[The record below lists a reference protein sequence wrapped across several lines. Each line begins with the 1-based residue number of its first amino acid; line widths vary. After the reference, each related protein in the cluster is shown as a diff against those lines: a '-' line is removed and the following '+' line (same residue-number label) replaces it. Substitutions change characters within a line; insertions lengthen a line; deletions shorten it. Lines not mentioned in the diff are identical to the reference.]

1 MVLFM
6 NNINLN
12 NKTIEIVKEKNNECV
27 NCKLCFKS
35 CPMMKEYSSSPK
47 ELMEEIIKNKSVDK
61 NIPYSCMSC
70 NVCKV
75 KCPKDIDLK
84 EMFYNLRKDVANSD
98 SKSLKGLGY
107 NTIKFHQ
114 INSFSPI
121 FSSNYINNNT
131 KKVFLPGCSLSS
143 YSPDIVMKTYNYLK
157 SNIGDISL
165 LIKCCGKPTLAMGD
179 EKKFKDYYSKLEKIF
194 KENEI
199 EEVIVACANCLDTIK
214 NNSKDIKVTSLWS
227 VINEIKIPNELINNY
242 DDINK
247 EFSLHDPCPIR
258 YESKIHDDVRN
269 ILNDL
274 GVKVVEFDKNREKSE
289 CCGAGAMVRVT
300 NPEISI
306 KQTKKRAS
314 EAKSDTVVSYCQSCC
329 ESMLSVGKKSLHILD
344 FIFNEDVINKNKF
357 TQDKTSVVH
366 KWKMRYKTAKH
377 SKINK
382 F

>member
-1 MVLFM
+1 M

-61 NIPYSCMSC
+61 NIPYSCMAC

-84 EMFYNLRKDVANSD
+84 EMFYNLRKDVISND
-98 SKSLKGLGY
+98 SKNLKGLGY

-114 INSFSPI
+114 INSFSSI
-121 FSSNYINNNT
+121 FSSNYINGNT

-143 YSPDIVMKTYNYLK
+143 YSPDIVMKTYDYLK
-157 SNIGDISL
+157 SNIEDISL

-227 VINEIKIPNELINNY
+227 VINEIKIPSELINNY
-242 DDINK
+242 DDISK

-258 YESKIHDDVRN
+258 YEIKIHDDVRN

-274 GVKVVEFDKNREKSE
+274 GVKVVEFDKNIEKSE

-300 NPEISI
+300 NPAISI

-329 ESMLSVGKKSLHILD
+329 ESMLSVGKNSLHILD
-344 FIFNEDVINKNKF
+344 FIFNDDVINKNKF
-357 TQDKTSVVH
+357 TQDKTSVIH
-366 KWKMRYKTAKH
+366 KWKMRYKTAKQ
-377 SKINK
+377 SKDNN

>member
-1 MVLFM
+1 M

-12 NKTIEIVKEKNNECV
+12 NKTIEIVREKNNECV
-27 NCKLCFKS
+27 NCKLCFEA

-47 ELMEEIIKNKSVDK
+47 ELMEEIIKHKSVDK

-70 NVCKV
+70 NVCKS

-84 EMFYNLRKDVANSD
+84 EMFYNLRKDVMNSD
-98 SKSLKGLGY
+98 SKNLKGLGY
-107 NTIKFHQ
+107 NTIRFHQ

-121 FSSNYINNNT
+121 FSSHYINNNT
-131 KKVFLPGCSLSS
+131 KKIFLPGCSLSS
-143 YSPDIVMKTYNYLK
+143 YSPEIVMKTYDYLK
-157 SNIGDISL
+157 SNIEDISL

-179 EKKFKDYYSKLEKIF
+179 EKKFKNYYSKLDNIL

-214 NNSKDIKVTSLWS
+214 NSSKDIKVTSLWS
-227 VINEIKIPNELINNY
+227 VINEFKIPNELINNY

-258 YESKIHDDVRN
+258 YESKIHDDVRT
-269 ILNDL
+269 ILKDL

-300 NPEISI
+300 NPDISI

-329 ESMLSVGKKSLHILD
+329 ESMLSVGKNSLHILD

-357 TQDKTSVVH
+357 TQDKTSVIH
-366 KWKMRYKTAKH
+366 KWKMRYKTVQQ

>member
-84 EMFYNLRKDVANSD
+84 EMFYNLRKDVISND
-98 SKSLKGLGY
+98 SKNLKGLGY

-227 VINEIKIPNELINNY
+227 VINEIKIPNELKNNY

-306 KQTKKRAS
+306 KQTQKRAS

-366 KWKMRYKTAKH
+366 KWKMRYKTAKQ